1 MVGARCRLMT
11 QGEFILVALITALI
25 LLGTGLRRG
34 A

>member
-1 MVGARCRLMT
+1 MT
-11 QGEFILVALITALI
+11 HGELILVTIITVLI